1 MDVVVKSKL
10 VGLILALSII
20 FFGLESSYSILL
32 FLIVMLSIGIP
43 HGSVDHIIAFI
54 NPEARK
60 FDSKLIFYTTYL
72 SLIIFNIIVW
82 ILSPFLGLLVFLIIS
97 CYHFGETQVIGYN
110 PTDNK
115 ILNFVIG
122 ANILLSLFLNNIVEL
137 QEILYIIPQFA
148 TLDLSAFDSVFFLLI
163 SVGILMLS
171 IVNFDIK
178 RKVPLYAEITI
189 LYMVFFHTDLL
200 TSFALYFGFCHSL
213 PMLMLEFK
221 EFKTENF
228 IKFYLKTLP
237 FTILSIFFGFLLYQF
252 NNDLLTSDNL
262 ILFVF
267 IVISSLT
274 LPHVFIMK
282 DFVKDK

>member
-1 MDVVVKSKL
+1 MNVIVKSKL
-10 VGLILALSII
+10 AGLILAFAII

-60 FDSKLIFYTTYL
+60 FNSKLIFYITYL
-72 SLIIFNIIVW
+72 SLIVFNIALWVI
-82 ILSPFLGLLVFLIIS
+82 SPFLGLLVFLIIS

-115 ILNFVIG
+115 LLNFVVG
-122 ANILLSLFLNNIVEL
+122 ANILLSLFLNNIAEL
-137 QEILYIIPQFA
+137 QEILYILPQFA
-148 TLDLSAFDSVFFLLI
+148 SLDLTGFDSVFFLLI
-163 SVGILMLS
+163 SVAVLMLS
-171 IVNFDIK
+171 IVNFEIK
-178 RKVPLYAEITI
+178 RKVTLYAEITI

-221 EFKTENF
+221 EFKTDSF
-228 IKFYLKTLP
+228 MKFYLKTLP
-237 FTILSIFFGFLLYQF
+237 FTIISIIFGFLLYQF

-267 IVISSLT
+267 IIISSLT